1 MNNLPDKSQDLFH
14 VSEAPVSQD
23 VLDKIYHDYQTYL
36 MVQTQADPMKP
47 AHLDLSPLY
56 PETYDLAILQAQ
68 VDDLKRCLDSFR
80 PLNPSQVDRLQEIFD
95 LEYTYHSNSIEGN
108 TLTLRETALVLK
120 EGITI
125 AGKTMKEHLEVIN
138 HQQAY
143 DFVKELV
150 TEEAD
155 LNKRVV
161 LEIHALILHGNR
173 QDAGRYR
180 TEQVG
185 ILGSRHQPPDHFRV
199 PDLMDDYYAYYEA
212 QKQTAHPVLLAAD
225 MGERLVTIHPFV
237 DGNGRTSRLVMNLLL
252 LRAGYPLTIIRTED
266 KGAYFDALEKVQ
278 VREDSQAFQVYLLK
292 EVKQM
297 FFRYLNIIPK
307 NGNERHA
314 GKGDWFFQRIAPLVE
329 SRA

>member
-1 MNNLPDKSQDLFH
+1 M
-14 VSEAPVSQD
+14 A
-23 VLDKIYHDYQTYL
+23 
-36 MVQTQADPMKP
+36 QTQADPMLP
-47 AHLDLSPLY
+47 AYLDLTPLY
-56 PETYDLAILQAQ
+56 PDSHDLALLQEQ
-68 VDDLKRCLDSFR
+68 VDDLKHCLDSFR
-80 PLNPSQVDRLQEIFD
+80 PLKPSQVERLQEIFD
-95 LEYTYHSNSIEGN
+95 VEYTYNSNSIEGN

-150 TEEAD
+150 TQEVD
-155 LNKRVV
+155 LNQRIV
-161 LEIHALILHGNR
+161 LEIHALILHGQR

-180 TEQVG
+180 SELVG
-185 ILGSRHQPPDHFRV
+185 ILGSRHQPPEHFRI

-212 QKQTAHPVLLAAD
+212 QKQTLHPVLLAAD

-266 KGAYFDALEKVQ
+266 KGAYFDALEQVQ
-278 VREDSQAFQVYLLK
+278 IKENTDAFRVYLFK
-292 EVKQM
+292 QVKQM

-307 NGNERHA
+307 NGTARHP
-314 GKGDWFFQRIAPLVE
+314 GKGDYFFQRIASLLD
-329 SRA
+329 RD